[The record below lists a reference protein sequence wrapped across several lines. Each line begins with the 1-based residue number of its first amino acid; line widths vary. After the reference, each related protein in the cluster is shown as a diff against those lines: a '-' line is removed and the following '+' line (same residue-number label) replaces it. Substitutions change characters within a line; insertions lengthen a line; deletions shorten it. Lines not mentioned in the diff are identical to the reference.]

1 VNSGRLNRLLRTR
14 FSPLLCC
21 GLSGLLFAAGCKSL
35 PPGKPLA
42 SLTPEEAR
50 GRAVFVAA
58 CARCHNAY
66 DTQALHGPSLY
77 GVYRKPYLPSGAPA
91 RDDRVAEVILR
102 GRGMMPAAGRD
113 LTEQELGE
121 LLRYL
126 HTL

>member
-1 VNSGRLNRLLRTR
+1 LRIR
-14 FSPLLCC
+14 FSLLSWC
-21 GLSGLLFAAGCKSL
+21 GFSGLLLLAGCKSL

-42 SLTPEEAR
+42 ALTPEEAR
-50 GRAVFVAA
+50 GRAVFVTA

-66 DTQALHGPSLY
+66 ETQALHGPSLY

-91 RDDRVAEVILR
+91 RDERVVEVILH
-102 GRGMMPAAGRD
+102 GRNLMPPAGND
-113 LTEQELGE
+113 LTEQQLQD

>member
-1 VNSGRLNRLLRTR
+1 LRLR
-14 FSPLLCC
+14 FSLLLWC

-50 GRAVFVAA
+50 GRAVFVSA

-66 DTQALHGPSLY
+66 DTQALHGPSLF
-77 GVYRKPYLPSGAPA
+77 GVFRKPYLPSGAPA
-91 RDDRVAEVILR
+91 RDERVMAVILH
-102 GRGMMPAAGRD
+102 GRNMMPPAGGD
-113 LTEQELGE
+113 LTEQQLQE

-126 HTL
+126 HTI

>member
-1 VNSGRLNRLLRTR
+1 MRARP
-14 FSPLLCC
+14 PLL
-21 GLSGLLFAAGCKSL
+21 LYPISIGLLLAAGCRSL

-50 GRAVFVAA
+50 GRAVFVST

-66 DTQALHGPSLY
+66 DTQALHGPSLF
-77 GVYRKPYLPSGAPA
+77 GVFRKPYLPSGAPA
-91 RDDRVAEVILR
+91 RDDRVTEVVVH
-102 GRGMMPAAGRD
+102 GRNLMPPSGGD
-113 LTEQELGE
+113 LTDQQLQD